1 MIYYVEDDAAIR
13 KLIVYTLGMTGY
25 GIQGF
30 ETPAEFWQAMEK
42 ELPELI
48 LLDIMLPGE
57 SGISVL
63 KRLKENSAA
72 KSIPVIMIT
81 ARDTE
86 DDVVEGLELGADDYL
101 PKPLSMME
109 LIARVKAVLRRS
121 SRSDAEES
129 MIEAGSIRMDVS
141 RHTVSAGGE
150 FISLT
155 LKEFELLRVLMENAG
170 RLVVRSKLIESVWS
184 QDYAGADHTLDSHIQ
199 TLRSKLGP
207 SGGMIQ
213 TVYGCGYRL
222 RSTEN
227 RN

>member
-1 MIYYVEDDAAIR
+1 MIYSVDDDAAIR
-13 KLIVYTLGMTGY
+13 KLLVYTLGMTGFSV
-25 GIQGF
+25 QGF
-30 ETPAEFWQAMEK
+30 ETSAEFWQAMDHS
-42 ELPELI
+42 LPELI

-57 SGISVL
+57 SGLSIL
-63 KRLKENSAA
+63 KRLKENPAA

-109 LIARVKAVLRRS
+109 LIARVKAVLRRTN
-121 SRSDAEES
+121 RGDEAES
-129 MIEAGSIRMDVS
+129 IIETGGIRMDVN
-141 RHTVSAGGE
+141 RHTVQVNGE
-150 FISLT
+150 SISLT
-155 LKEFELLRVLMENAG
+155 LKEFDLLRVLMENSG

-207 SGGMIQ
+207 CGSMIQ

-222 RSTEN
+222 RSMEN

>member
-25 GIQGF
+25 TVQGF
-30 ETPAEFWQAMEK
+30 EDSAAFWQEMETA
-42 ELPELI
+42 LPELI

-57 SGISVL
+57 SGVSIL
-63 KRLKENSAA
+63 KRLKENPAT
-72 KSIPVIMIT
+72 KFIPVIMIT
-81 ARDTE
+81 ARDSE
-86 DDVVEGLELGADDYL
+86 NDVVEGLELGADDYL

-121 SRSDAEES
+121 GRKDETES
-129 MIEAGSIRMDVS
+129 IIDVGGIRMDVE
-141 RHTVSAGGE
+141 RHTISANGAPLT
-150 FISLT
+150 LT
-155 LKEFELLRVLMENAG
+155 LKEFELLRMLMENAG
-170 RLVVRSKLIESVWS
+170 RLVVRSKLIDGVWS

-207 SGGMIQ
+207 CGSMIQ

-222 RSTEN
+222 RPPEKQH
-227 RN
+227 

>member
-25 GIQGF
+25 DAEGF
-30 ETPAEFWQAMEK
+30 ESPSDFWQAMDRA
-42 ELPELI
+42 LPELI

-57 SGISVL
+57 SGISIL

-72 KSIPVIMIT
+72 RAIPVIMIT
-81 ARDTE
+81 ARDSE

-121 SRSDAEES
+121 VRSEDEET
-129 MIEAGSIRMDVS
+129 IIDAGSVRMDVG
-141 RHTVSAGGE
+141 RHTVTVSGAPV
-150 FISLT
+150 SLT
-155 LKEFELLRVLMENAG
+155 LKEFELLRVLLENSG
-170 RLVVRSKLIESVWS
+170 RLVVRSKLIETVWS

-199 TLRSKLGP
+199 TLRSKLGA
-207 SGGMIQ
+207 GGSMIQ
-213 TVYGCGYRL
+213 TVYGCGYRF
-222 RSTEN
+222 RSI
-227 RN
+227 